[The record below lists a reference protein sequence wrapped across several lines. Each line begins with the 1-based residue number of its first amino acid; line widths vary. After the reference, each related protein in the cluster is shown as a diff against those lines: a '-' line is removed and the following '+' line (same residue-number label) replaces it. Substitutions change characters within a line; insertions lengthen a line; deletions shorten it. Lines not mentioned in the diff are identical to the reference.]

1 MTFRTIQIEKG
12 VPGYASINPNTNTAY
27 ISYTLSNFVIV
38 VNLEKG
44 SIESKVQLTC
54 PGNIAINIVTNK
66 VYVSSAYGVCEIDGE
81 NNNYHIINIG
91 LPHSGGSVDVN
102 PLTNLLHTTCFG
114 HDILTVIDAATGA
127 IADKIPV
134 GKNPK
139 GVAVDTSTNKVY
151 VANYDAQSISVID
164 CNQSN
169 RLVDSIRLNRKL
181 DNTNTSPRF
190 MLVNELSKLIYV
202 QASVGTSGGTSY
214 ETLLVIDKDTK
225 KTIQR
230 ESAPSHAQEGFAF
243 NRSSNTLYMKKNRE
257 MTILRFDAYAKKV
270 IHTTTLQN
278 RSFWQRLYESFRHF
292 AEVIA
297 TNPSTSKVYVSDS
310 KNNLLYEIEG

>member
-12 VPGYASINPNTNTAY
+12 LPGYASINPNTNTAY

-44 SIESKVQLTC
+44 TIESKVQLTC

-66 VYVSSAYGVCEIDGE
+66 VYVSSAFGICEIDSE
-81 NNNYHIINIG
+81 NNKYHIINIG
-91 LPHSGGSVDVN
+91 LPHSDGSVDIN
-102 PLTNLLHTTCFG
+102 PQTNFLYTTCFG
-114 HDILTVIDAATGA
+114 HDILTVIDAGNGS
-127 IADKIPV
+127 IADRITV
-134 GKNPK
+134 DKNPK
-139 GVAVDTSTNKVY
+139 GVAVDAGTNKVY
-151 VANYDAQSISVID
+151 VANYNAQSISVID

-190 MLVNELSKLIYV
+190 MLVNEPVKVIYV
-202 QASVGTSGGTSY
+202 HASVGTSGGTSY
-214 ETLLVIDKDTK
+214 ESLLVIDKDTK

-230 ESAPSHAQEGFAF
+230 ESPPSHAQEGFAF
-243 NRSSNTLYMKKNRE
+243 NRGSNTLYMKKNRK
-257 MTILRFDAYAKKV
+257 MTILKFDAHAKKV

-278 RSFWQRLYESFRHF
+278 RSFWQRFYESFSHF
-292 AEVIA
+292 AEVIV

-310 KNNLLYEIEG
+310 KNNLLYEIDG

>member
-1 MTFRTIQIEKG
+1 MTYRSIRIEQG
-12 VPGYASINPNTNTAY
+12 SPGYAAVNPNTNTIY
-27 ISYTLSNFVIV
+27 ISYPSSNFIIV

-44 SIESKVQLTC
+44 TIDKKIQLTC

-66 VYVSSAYGVCEIDGE
+66 VYVSSAYGICEIDCE
-81 NNNYHIINIG
+81 TNNYHIINIG

-102 PLTNLLHTTCFG
+102 PKTNLLYTTCFG
-114 HDILTVIDAATGA
+114 HDILTVIDAGNGS
-127 IADKIPV
+127 IADRITV
-134 GKNPK
+134 DKNPK

-164 CNQSN
+164 NQSN

-202 QASVGTSGGTSY
+202 HASVGTSGGTSY
-214 ETLLVIDKDTK
+214 ESLLVIDKDTK
-225 KTIQR
+225 KTIQL
-230 ESAPSHAQEGFAF
+230 ESPPSHAQEGFAF

-257 MTILRFDAYAKKV
+257 MTILKFDAYAKKV
-270 IHTTTLQN
+270 IHSTTLQN
-278 RSFWQRLYESFRHF
+278 RSFWQRFYESFRHF
-292 AEVIA
+292 AEVIS
-297 TNPSTSKVYVSDS
+297 TNPSTCKVYVSDS
-310 KNNLLYEIEG
+310 KNNLLYEIDG